1 MKKIVTFILATFLV
15 SCGGSTTNIY
25 IYTTEKPKLSID
37 TTNSS
42 VVDTIMIQGQDT
54 VDVRID
60 QEEG

>member
-1 MKKIVTFILATFLV
+1 MKKIVIFILSTFLI

-25 IYTTEKPKLSID
+25 IYTTEKPKISVD

-42 VVDTIMIQGQDT
+42 VIDTIMVQGQDT
-54 VDVRID
+54 VDVRIN

>member
-1 MKKIVTFILATFLV
+1 MKKIVIFILSTFLI

-25 IYTTEKPKLSID
+25 IYTTEKPKISID

-42 VVDTIMIQGQDT
+42 VIDTIMVQGQDT
-54 VDVRID
+54 VDVRIN